1 MSPVCERQ
9 TNIESRPSRTAMF
22 AAIHR
27 YLSLFESNPDFSSRD
42 YLSGQF
48 IPAYIRLTLCLRW
61 LRQHV
66 RKKLHRKGP
75 GTYQYVIA
83 RTKFFDE
90 QFLKALEANVP
101 QIVILGAGYDTRAVR
116 YRKSLA
122 TTKIFELDTA
132 ALQHRKSKIYKQN
145 KVPIP
150 DNLVFCPITFGQQS
164 IAEVLEKHGYDS
176 AQRTLFLWE
185 GVTYY
190 LTESAVL
197 ETLGFIKNNAGST
210 SELVFDY
217 FYKSFIGGRYDY
229 YGAKP
234 LYDAVVKIDEPFL
247 FGIEEDGLSQFI
259 SDAGFELVSRQ
270 TPEGLEK
277 HYLSGDNG
285 SLGKVYGFAECVHAR
300 LKC

>member
-1 MSPVCERQ
+1 MSPVSERQ
-9 TNIESRPSRTAMF
+9 TNIGNRPSRTAMF

-61 LRQHV
+61 LRRHV
-66 RKKLHRKGP
+66 RKKLNIKAP

-83 RTKFFDE
+83 RTRFFDE
-90 QFLKALEANVP
+90 QFLKALEGSVP

-116 YRKSLA
+116 YRERLGS
-122 TTKIFELDTA
+122 TKVFELDTP

-145 KVPIP
+145 KVSIP
-150 DNLVFCPITFGQQS
+150 DNPVFCPITFGQQS

-197 ETLGFIKNNAGST
+197 ETLGFIKNNAGPA

-217 FYKSFIGGRYDY
+217 FYKSFVGGGFDY

-234 LYDAVVKIDEPFL
+234 LYDAVVKIGEPFL

-259 SDAGFELVSRQ
+259 SDAGFELITHL
-270 TPEGLEK
+270 TPETLEE
-277 HYLSGDNG
+277 HYLSSENG

>member
-1 MSPVCERQ
+1 MSLVCKRQ
-9 TNIESRPSRTAMF
+9 INIGSRPSRTAMF

-48 IPAYIRLTLCLRW
+48 IPAYIRLTLCMRW
-61 LRQHV
+61 LRRHV
-66 RKKLHRKGP
+66 RKKLNRKGP

-90 QFLKALEANVP
+90 QFLKALDASVP

-116 YRKSLA
+116 YRERLGS
-122 TTKIFELDTA
+122 TKVFELDTA
-132 ALQHRKSKIYKQN
+132 VLQLRKSKIFKKN

-164 IAEVLEKHGYDS
+164 IAEVLENLGYDS

-197 ETLGFIKNNAGST
+197 ETLGFIKNNAGSA

-217 FYKSFIGGRYDY
+217 FYKSFVDGRYDY

-234 LYDAVVKIDEPFL
+234 LYDAVVKIGEPFL
-247 FGIEEDGLSQFI
+247 FGIEEGGLSQFI
-259 SDAGFELVSRQ
+259 SDAGFEVVSHQ
-270 TPEGLEK
+270 TPEALEK
-277 HYLSGDNG
+277 HYLSGENG

-300 LKC
+300 LKR